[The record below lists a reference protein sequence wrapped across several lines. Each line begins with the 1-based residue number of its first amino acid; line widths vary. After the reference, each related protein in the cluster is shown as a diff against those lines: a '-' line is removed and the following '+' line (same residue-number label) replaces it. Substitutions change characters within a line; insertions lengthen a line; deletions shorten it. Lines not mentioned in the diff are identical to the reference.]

1 MSAVL
6 FWGSWIHLNA
16 FRVGLDF
23 LLGPAIVVEASP
35 AATAGNANKSRL
47 QCYTSYFHKSES
59 QENILSISHPCPP
72 SLLLILFSSLADCTA
87 LSTSPADACAILA
100 SCGEGIDPIAGWQVD
115 TGKYTSR
122 MLVLSCIYLW
132 CPEIQRS
139 ARNQCKSQFQEQCE
153 ESCMFLSLFF
163 KACQPSRRQKAYHL
177 WVKAQVVGQLL
188 PAGVSQED

>member
-16 FRVGLDF
+16 FRLGLDI

-47 QCYTSYFHKSES
+47 QCYTVI
-59 QENILSISHPCPP
+59 QVI
-72 SLLLILFSSLADCTA
+72 
-87 LSTSPADACAILA
+87 STSRRVRRIYCPFLIHVHLLCFWFCFPALQ
-100 SCGEGIDPIAGWQVD
+100 IALLYQHPRRTRVQYSPHA
-115 TGKYTSR
+115 GKALTPLQDDKSTR
-122 MLVLSCIYLW
+122 KKINTCIYLW

-139 ARNQCKSQFQEQCE
+139 ARNQCKSQFQKQCE
-153 ESCMFLSLFF
+153 ESCMFLSLSLFF
-163 KACQPSRRQKAYHL
+163 KACQPSRRQKAFHL